1 MTNTLKSKGATF
13 ICKVILE
20 TVLMEQANFVI
31 IDHKKYP
38 DCIRIT
44 IKNYLRCPL
53 NLLDI
58 FSRKLFCGAIRPFLE
73 AAGLITVYI
82 CRREPFCYVIVIQ
95 GGEGGQVVTVTPSP
109 GRLRTQQNCRPRKSH
124 AEMFKCI
131 SYLTHFR
138 LAQNETTN
146 IQTNWSQRHWI

>member
-1 MTNTLKSKGATF
+1 
-13 ICKVILE
+13 
-20 TVLMEQANFVI
+20 MEQANFVI

-82 CRREPFCYVIVIQ
+82 FRREPFCYVIVIR
-95 GGEGGQVVTVTPSP
+95 GGEGGEVVTPSP
-109 GRLRTQQNCRPRKSH
+109 GKLRTQQNCRPRQSH

-131 SYLTHFR
+131 SYFNPLSIDT
-138 LAQNETTN
+138 E
-146 IQTNWSQRHWI
+146 

>member
-1 MTNTLKSKGATF
+1 
-13 ICKVILE
+13 
-20 TVLMEQANFVI
+20 MEQANFVI

-73 AAGLITVYI
+73 AAGLITGGI
-82 CRREPFCYVIVIQ
+82 CRLGPFCYVIVIR
-95 GGEGGQVVTVTPSP
+95 GGEGGEVVTPSP
-109 GRLRTQQNCRPRKSH
+109 GKLGTQQNCRPRQSH

-131 SYLTHFR
+131 SYFNPLSIDTEWNCK
-138 LAQNETTN
+138 AQGIGWTFKQIGHKGIKSDLFSDYVE
-146 IQTNWSQRHWI
+146 SLSSHCFF

>member
-1 MTNTLKSKGATF
+1 
-13 ICKVILE
+13 
-20 TVLMEQANFVI
+20 MEQANFVI

-82 CRREPFCYVIVIQ
+82 CRREPFLLCYCD
-95 GGEGGQVVTVTPSP
+95 P
-109 GRLRTQQNCRPRKSH
+109 GRGGRASRNSNTKPR
-124 AEMFKCI
+124 
-131 SYLTHFR
+131 
-138 LAQNETTN
+138 
-146 IQTNWSQRHWI
+146 